1 MWPQYKK
8 KKKKE
13 RKKKERKKIVLLPA
27 AEECVKCSIVEEVV
41 SEQLHYARI
50 LRENSP

>member
-1 MWPQYKK
+1 VERGAQYKK
-8 KKKKE
+8 TNKQ
-13 RKKKERKKIVLLPA
+13 KIVLLPA

-50 LRENSP
+50 LRENFKLHPNLP